1 MEEEVKNMIKL
12 SYTKLNTK
20 LKKRVAVI
28 AAVMCAITVTSGCGS
43 YNAELTWEIEEST
56 VSEEADIEST
66 KTPEEADMICVYDLC
81 ICRRS
86 SQRQWRVS
94 AAAGQQAL

>member
-28 AAVMCAITVTSGCGS
+28 AAVMCAITVTSGRDYLG
-43 YNAELTWEIEEST
+43 
-56 VSEEADIEST
+56 D
-66 KTPEEADMICVYDLC
+66 
-81 ICRRS
+81 RRS
-86 SQRQWRVS
+86 IL
-94 AAAGQQAL
+94 GL